1 MKAETA
7 KITLLEYMQ
16 LAYWEVEMLSDRR
29 QLVLHALIEEYV
41 SKALPVGSKTLFDNY
56 DLGCSSAT
64 IRNELSRLEDEGYL
78 TQPHTSAGRI
88 PTDMG
93 YRVFVDELLAHWGG
107 DVGKLPL
114 EELKSTAQELD
125 ELIERTSMALTRLT
139 DCLALVV
146 PPRALALHVK
156 MVDLVQL
163 SPQRLILVAV
173 SPEGEVF
180 DRTVDLPEPK
190 DAESIARAQEKLNN
204 LVGSHYLERNHD
216 PDALDAEIASDP
228 LFALLVHE
236 LSACLTSQR
245 RRRPYQL
252 GMANLMTQ
260 PEFSASASLLPL
272 LSKLEDDT
280 ILLKVYDDAVSQ
292 EGPIVRIGHENG
304 TEELNGVSVVASHFG
319 EGDSRGVV
327 AILGP
332 TRMNYSQ
339 VIAAVHAAKKALGG
353 W

>member
-1 MKAETA
+1 
-7 KITLLEYMQ
+7 
-16 LAYWEVEMLSDRR
+16 MLSDRR
-29 QLVLHALIEEYV
+29 QLVLRALIEEYV

-56 DLGCSSAT
+56 ELGCSSAT
-64 IRNELSRLEDEGYL
+64 IRNELSRLEEEGYL

-88 PTDMG
+88 PTDLG
-93 YRVFVDELLAHWGG
+93 YRVFVDELLAHWKG
-107 DVGKLPL
+107 DVGRLPL
-114 EELKSTAQELD
+114 DELRSTAQELD
-125 ELIERTSMALTRLT
+125 DLIERTSLALSRLT
-139 DCLALVV
+139 DCLAMVV

-156 MVDLVQL
+156 VVDLVL
-163 SPQRLILVAV
+163 LGPRRLILVAV

-180 DRTVDLPEPK
+180 DRNVDLPEAV
-190 DAESIARAQEKLNN
+190 DADAIDRVQEKLNN
-204 LVGSHYLERNHD
+204 LVNSRYLERKHD
-216 PDALDAEIASDP
+216 ADDLDAEIASDP
-228 LFALLVHE
+228 LFALLVRE
-236 LSACLTSQR
+236 LSACLTSYR
-245 RRRPYQL
+245 GRRPYQL

-280 ILLKVYDDAVSQ
+280 ILLKVYDEAVSQ
-292 EGPIVRIGHENG
+292 DGPLVRIGHENG
-304 TEELNGVSVVASHFG
+304 AEELNGVSVVASHFG

-339 VIAAVHAAKKALGG
+339 VIAAVHAAKRALGN

>member
-1 MKAETA
+1 
-7 KITLLEYMQ
+7 
-16 LAYWEVEMLSDRR
+16 MLSDRR
-29 QLVLHALIEEYV
+29 QLVLRALIEEYV

-56 DLGCSSAT
+56 ELGCSSAT
-64 IRNELSRLEDEGYL
+64 IRNELSRLEEEGYL
-78 TQPHTSAGRI
+78 AQPHTSAGRI
-88 PTDMG
+88 PTDLG
-93 YRVFVDELLAHWGG
+93 YRVFVDELLAHWKG
-107 DVGKLPL
+107 DTGKLPL
-114 EELKSTAQELD
+114 EELRATAQELD
-125 ELIERTSMALTRLT
+125 DLIERTSLALSRLT
-139 DCLALVV
+139 DCLAVVV

-156 MVDLVQL
+156 VVDLVQL
-163 SPQRLILVAV
+163 SPRRLILVAI

-180 DRTVDLPEPK
+180 DRNVDLPEAA
-190 DAESIARAQEKLNN
+190 DADAIARVQEKLNN
-204 LVGSHYLERNHD
+204 LVGSRYLERNL
-216 PDALDAEIASDP
+216 DAEELDAEIASDS
-228 LFALLVHE
+228 LFALLVRE
-236 LSACLTSQR
+236 LSACLTSHR

-292 EGPIVRIGHENG
+292 EGPLVRIGHENG
-304 TEELNGVSVVASHFG
+304 AEELNGVSVVASHFG
-319 EGDSRGVV
+319 EGESRGVV

-339 VIAAVHAAKKALGG
+339 VIAAVHAAKKALGN